1 MTMATCNQSTA
12 KEFLRRVPKSWR
24 APIAGGFADG
34 WSIDGFNKDSLAQG
48 LCVELEHTSCWW
60 TALRIAMDHILEHP
74 GYYAALEKMESKLSR
89 SEAHRRKLASILAT
103 EAVVDVAEGVALLAV
118 NPSVVH
124 SGRKSEG
131 TRKMASKKKSHKD
144 VEFAVSSEDGREVQR
159 YFSTSGEASENAVA
173 MSMSTGEAAV
183 IDVIVSSKAGAKW
196 YGGDYAVEI
205 YEDDPDA
212 SVHERIIVRA
222 ESLGHVY

>member
-1 MTMATCNQSTA
+1 M
-12 KEFLRRVPKSWR
+12 
-24 APIAGGFADG
+24 AGGLADG

-60 TALRIAMDHILEHP
+60 TALRIAMDHIVEHP
-74 GYYAALEKMESKLSR
+74 GYYAELEKMEAKLSR
-89 SEAHRRKLASILAT
+89 SESRRRKLASILAT

-124 SGRKSEG
+124 SSRKSEG
-131 TRKMASKKKSHKD
+131 TKKMASKKKSHKD
-144 VEFAVSSEDGREVQR
+144 VEFMVESKNRPAM
-159 YFSTSGEASENAVA
+159 YFKTAEEASANVIARA
-173 MSMSTGEAAV
+173 ISDGEPHT
-183 IDVIVSSKAGAKW
+183 IDVLVSSKAGARW

-205 YEDDPDA
+205 YEEDPEA

-222 ESLGHVY
+222 ESVGHVY